1 MSEDSTST
9 KSETDGPKS
18 FENLEVFQRAYR
30 VSLDVHR
37 VSLKFPDIEQRAIAD
52 QIRSDGRVSRF
63 APTWPKV
70 SVSKR
75 TRRPSLDGSFL

>member
-37 VSLKFPDIEQRAIAD
+37 VSLKFPDIEQRAVAD
-52 QIRSDGRVSRF
+52 QIRSDQTGE
-63 APTWPKV
+63 
-70 SVSKR
+70 
-75 TRRPSLDGSFL
+75 